1 VYRTPDDHDEGQSS
15 QLAYLDGVTLAPG
28 TGRPGLCST
37 YCRVLDEPLAGTAVV
52 AAGWVVVE
60 QPGPW
65 GAKAPTQSHLD
76 PDFGGAFD
84 EKCKKADVRFGLIRS
99 PGRHADVVRGSR
111 QVFVASTT
119 PGRSWLLG
127 GRLADP
133 TELEDLDLSAV
144 SRGDR
149 AAADASLPAL
159 RPVDQPLVLV
169 CTNGKRDECCAIL
182 GRPLVSGLSERAP
195 GRVWEANHLGG
206 HRFAPTATFLPFGTM
221 HGQLTVETAAE
232 VLAAAD
238 RGETILTGLR
248 GRSTWTKR
256 GQAAEI
262 AVRRHT
268 GELALDA
275 LSVVGEDLEA
285 VVVRHVD
292 GRSWTVP
299 VTSAPA
305 DPPRPESCGKEPFAM
320 SILQTGTPVSGDA
333 R

>member
-1 VYRTPDDHDEGQSS
+1 VSAR
-15 QLAYLDGVTLAPG
+15 LDAP
-28 TGRPGLCST
+28 GRPGLCST
-37 YCRVLDEPLAGTAVV
+37 FCRELREPLAGTAVV
-52 AAGWVVVE
+52 ANGWLLVE

-76 PDFGGAFD
+76 PEFGGAID
-84 EKCKKADVRFGLIRS
+84 EACKKVDVRFGLIRS
-99 PGRHADVVRGSR
+99 PGRHPDTVDRWH
-111 QVFVASTT
+111 QVYVASTR
-119 PGRSWLLG
+119 PGRTWLLG
-127 GRLADP
+127 GAVADP
-133 TELEDLDLSAV
+133 LELDVLDLEAI

-149 AAADASLPAL
+149 DAVIHSLPVLSAVDE
-159 RPVDQPLVLV
+159 PVMLV

-182 GRPLVSGLSERAP
+182 GRPLVTALSTLAP

-206 HRFAPTATFLPFGTM
+206 HRFAPTATLLPAGTM
-221 HGQLTVETAAE
+221 HGHLSAKTAVE
-232 VLAAAD
+232 VLEAGA
-238 RGETILTGLR
+238 RGATVLTGLR

-262 AVRRHT
+262 AVRQLT

-275 LSVVGEDLEA
+275 LSVVGEDLGTVT
-285 VVVRHVD
+285 VVHQD

-320 SILQTGTPVSGDA
+320 SILRADTPVPGDV

>member
-1 VYRTPDDHDEGQSS
+1 MTRRPD
-15 QLAYLDGVTLAPG
+15 A

-37 YCRVLDEPLAGTAVV
+37 FCRELREPLSGSAVV

-65 GAKAPTQSHLD
+65 GAKAPTESHLD
-76 PDFGGAFD
+76 PIFGGDFD
-84 EKCKKADVRFGLIRS
+84 DACKKVDVRFGLIRS
-99 PGRHADVVRGSR
+99 PGRHSDASPRTH

-119 PGRSWLLG
+119 PGRTWLLG
-127 GRLADP
+127 GTAGDP
-133 TELEDLDLSAV
+133 TELDLLDLDAV
-144 SRGDR
+144 SRGDQ
-149 AAADASLPAL
+149 AAVIASLPILA
-159 RPVDQPLVLV
+159 PVDGPVVLI
-169 CTNGKRDECCAIL
+169 CTNGKRDECCALL
-182 GRPLVSGLSERAP
+182 GRPLVTGLSKVAP

-206 HRFAPTATFLPFGTM
+206 HRFAPTATFLPAGTM
-221 HGQLTVETAAE
+221 HGHLTVETAAAI
-232 VLAAAD
+232 LDAAA
-238 RGETILTGLR
+238 RGEIVLTGLR

-262 AVRRHT
+262 AVRRHI
-268 GELALDA
+268 GELDLDA
-275 LSVVGEDLEA
+275 LTVAGEDLES
-285 VVVRHVD
+285 VWVQHND

-320 SILQTGTPVSGDA
+320 SILHAGTPEPGEN

>member
-1 VYRTPDDHDEGQSS
+1 MTVPPD
-15 QLAYLDGVTLAPG
+15 A

-37 YCRVLDEPLAGTAVV
+37 FCRELREPLAGTAVV
-52 AAGWVVVE
+52 ASGWVVVE

-76 PDFGGAFD
+76 PGFGAAFD
-84 EKCKKADVRFGLIRS
+84 DACKKVDVRFGLIRS
-99 PGRHADVVRGSR
+99 PGPHADADARSH
-111 QVFVASTT
+111 QVYVASTL

-127 GRLADP
+127 GCVDDP
-133 TELEDLDLSAV
+133 TALRTLDLDAV
-144 SRGDR
+144 ARGDR
-149 AAADASLPAL
+149 DAVIASLPGL
-159 RPVDQPLVLV
+159 SLVDRPVMLV
-169 CTNGKRDECCAIL
+169 CTNGKRDECCAVL
-182 GRPLVSGLSERAP
+182 GRPLVKALSAAAP

-206 HRFAPTATFLPFGTM
+206 HRFAPTATLLPAGTM
-221 HGQLTVETAAE
+221 HGHLTAE
-232 VLAAAD
+232 GSVAVLEAAD
-238 RGETILTGLR
+238 LGETVLTGLR

-262 AVRRHT
+262 AVRRLT

-275 LSVVGEDLEA
+275 LRVAGEDLES
-285 VVVRHVD
+285 VTVWHRD

-320 SILQTGTPVSGDA
+320 SILHAGTPVPGEA

>member
-1 VYRTPDDHDEGQSS
+1 MTP
-15 QLAYLDGVTLAPG
+15 APAS
-28 TGRPGLCST
+28 GLCST
-37 YCRVLDEPLAGTAVV
+37 FCRVLQEPLPGTAVV
-52 AAGWVVVE
+52 ATGWVVVE

-76 PDFGGAFD
+76 PVFGGSFD
-84 EKCKKADVRFGLIRS
+84 DKCKKVDVRFGLIRS
-99 PGRHADVVRGSR
+99 PGRHADSVERSH
-111 QVFVASTT
+111 QVFVASTI

-127 GRLADP
+127 GQVADP
-133 TELEDLDLSAV
+133 SELAALDLGAV
-144 SRGDR
+144 ARGDR
-149 AAADASLPAL
+149 TAVAASLPAL
-159 RPVDQPLVLV
+159 APLDAPIVLV

-182 GRPLVSGLSERAP
+182 GRPLVSGLAERAP

-206 HRFAPTATFLPFGTM
+206 HRFAPTATYLPAGTM
-221 HGQLTVETAAE
+221 HGHLTVDTAVE

-238 RGETILTGLR
+238 RGETVLTGLR

-256 GQAAEI
+256 GQAAEV
-262 AVRRHT
+262 AVRELT

-275 LSVVGEDLEA
+275 LRVVGEHADT
-285 VVVRHVD
+285 VTVQHVD

-305 DPPRPESCGKEPFAM
+305 DPPRPDSCGKEAFAM
-320 SILQTGTPVSGDA
+320 SVLQAGTPLSGPV